1 MRQRFPPL
9 MCAAA
14 VTTLL
19 SMSATI
25 SVSGQTSGARTEAV
39 SGTRSST
46 LRALA
51 GTWKLVSWVRHTAD
65 GRVLPYEPVLGLLF
79 YDQFGNMSVQIRAD
93 DPTNES
99 RPPAA
104 STGAQGSSERYVA
117 YFGTYTVDEN
127 KRTVTHHIRGNRSQA
142 AGRDAVRLFE
152 LQGNQLTLR
161 AQDDGMT
168 HALVWDRA
176 R

>member
-1 MRQRFPPL
+1 MRRRFPPL

-14 VTTLL
+14 VTTLV

-25 SVSGQTSGARTEAV
+25 SGSGQTSTARTEAV

-46 LRALA
+46 VRALA

-79 YDQFGNMSVQIRAD
+79 YDQFGNMSVQIRAE
-93 DPTNES
+93 DPTNEG

-117 YFGTYTVDEN
+117 YFGTYVDEG
-127 KRTVTHHIRGNRSQA
+127 KRAVTHHIRGNRSQA
-142 AGRDAVRLFE
+142 TGIDAVRVFE

-161 AQDDGMT
+161 AQADGMT
-168 HALVWDRA
+168 HALVWHRA

>member
-1 MRQRFPPL
+1 MRRGRHRAYVNVGDDICFRSNIQGGNRDRFGH
-9 MCAAA
+9 
-14 VTTLL
+14 
-19 SMSATI
+19 
-25 SVSGQTSGARTEAV
+25 SVANPAGACR
-39 SGTRSST
+39 
-46 LRALA
+46 
-51 GTWKLVSWVRHTAD
+51 TWKLVSWVRHTAD
-65 GRVLPYEPVLGLLF
+65 GRVLPYDPVLGLLF

-93 DPTNES
+93 DPTTEG

-104 STGAQGSSERYVA
+104 ANGAQRSSERYVA
-117 YFGTYTVDEN
+117 YFGTYTVDEG
-127 KRTVTHHIRGNRSQA
+127 KHSVTHHIRGNRSQA